1 MKRNWKVWGKARIV
15 AVVVALLP
23 SVVAV
28 ALATPNAVEYIQTG
42 EEQGQVNWMT
52 GLITAKGIGVASPTA
67 VNEGQ
72 RRAQARHA
80 AEVLARRNLLAI
92 IRGVHLDSQSTIENA
107 MLLSDLVTQRVVGS
121 VQGAQV
127 VQTEDMPDGS
137 AEVTVAIRAVGPLAD
152 LLLLQPRPPR
162 PTPPASAPQSA
173 VPALPVS
180 APLVAKPE
188 LFTGLVVDARGLN
201 VRPAL
206 APRLVSDAG
215 QQVYGSALVD
225 RDWVIR
231 EGMAGYSKD
240 LVAAQSNARVGSKPL
255 VVKARQAAGANRSD
269 VIISASDAAKLLAA
283 AENLSFLEKARVMIV
298 VD

>member
-1 MKRNWKVWGKARIV
+1 MKRNWTVWGKAGMV
-15 AVVVALLP
+15 AVAMALLP
-23 SVVAV
+23 AVVGV
-28 ALATPNAVEYIQTG
+28 ALATPNAVDYIQAG
-42 EEQGQVNWMT
+42 EELGQVNWMT
-52 GLITAKGIGVASPTA
+52 GLITAKGIGVASPAA

-80 AEVLARRNLLAI
+80 AEVLARRNLLSI
-92 IRGVHLDSQSTIENA
+92 IKGVHLDSQSTIENA
-107 MLLSDLVTQRVVGS
+107 MLLSDLVTQRVVGF

-162 PTPPASAPQSA
+162 PTPPLPAPQSA
-173 VPALPVS
+173 VPAPPVS
-180 APLVAKPE
+180 APLTAKPE
-188 LFTGLVVDARGLN
+188 VFTGLVVDARGLN
-201 VRPAL
+201 IRPAL

-215 QQVYGSALVD
+215 QEVYGSALVD
-225 RDWVIR
+225 RDWVVR

-269 VIISASDAAKLLAA
+269 VIISASDAAKLMAA
-283 AENLSFLEKARVMIV
+283 AENLSFLEKTRVMIV

>member
-1 MKRNWKVWGKARIV
+1 MKRNWKVWAKAGVV
-15 AVVVALLP
+15 AVVMTLLP
-23 SVVAV
+23 AVGGV
-28 ALATPNAVEYIQTG
+28 ALATSNAVEYVQAD
-42 EEQGQVNWMT
+42 EEHGQVNWMT

-92 IRGVHLDSQSTIENA
+92 IKGVHLDAQSTIENA
-107 MLLSDLVTQRVVGS
+107 MLFSDLVTQRVVGF

-162 PTPPASAPQSA
+162 PTPPPSVPQSV
-173 VPALPVS
+173 VPAPPVS
-180 APLVAKPE
+180 AHLVAKPE
-188 LFTGLVVDARGLN
+188 VFTGLVVDARGLN

-215 QQVYGSALVD
+215 QEVYGSALVD
-225 RDWVIR
+225 RDWVVR

-269 VIISASDAAKLLAA
+269 VIISASDAAKLMAA